1 MKVVVSMSLALVL
14 AVYTCAMAS
23 NDSTNTS
30 NNTNTPS
37 TVNTPANTNTANGNW
52 SNTNTTNNTNTS
64 NNTNTRNK
72 NNTWDNNTKVPNK
85 NNKWNRSNKPSNTW
99 TNTNTTNNTNTWNDS
114 NTSTRELLKVSND
127 GFAAI
132 RAIRAAR
139 VAIFNGQPTVAT
151 KMLNKAT
158 VDLKAATKTAP
169 TFVAA
174 AEATVNGKVVAGE
187 VEVGK
192 VNWIPIDGQVSLAD
206 TYVVT
211 KEKNQHIQKANEH
224 FKNGQSKQAI
234 EELRLAAINVTC
246 TRVMM
251 PLSTTTHW
259 VAEANRLIGQQ
270 KYYEANLA
278 LKAAED
284 GLVVNSASLMEM
296 PQVKTENVR
305 QTN

>member
-1 MKVVVSMSLALVL
+1 MKVVVSFVVALTL
-14 AVYTCAMAS
+14 AVSSYAMAAEK
-23 NDSTNTS
+23 STNTS
-30 NNTNTPS
+30 NNANTPS
-37 TVNTPANTNTANGNW
+37 AVNAP
-52 SNTNTTNNTNTS
+52 SNTNTS
-64 NNTNTRNK
+64 NGTWNDTNASNNTNANTP
-72 NNTWDNNTKVPNK
+72 NNTNKWNK
-85 NNKWNRSNKPSNTW
+85 NNKSNSSW
-99 TNTNTTNNTNTWNDS
+99 NNTNKLNKNHTWN
-114 NTSTRELLKVSND
+114 NTSNNTHTWNNSNASNHELLKVSSE

-139 VAIFNGQPTVAT
+139 VAIFNGQPNVAT
-151 KMLNKAT
+151 NMLNKAT
-158 VDLKAATKTAP
+158 VDLKVAAKDAP
-169 TFVAA
+169 TFVAT
-174 AEATVNGKVVAGE
+174 AEATVHGKVVADA

-211 KEKNQHIQKANEH
+211 KEKNQHIQKANQY

-251 PLSTTTHW
+251 PLATTTGW
-259 VAEANRLIGQQ
+259 VAEATKLIGQQ

-284 GLVVNSASLMEM
+284 GLVVNSASLVEM
-296 PQVKTENVR
+296 PQVKTERVP